1 MNTSSALYSAMAFVI
16 FASLSSSA
24 TASDPLS
31 LEGFAGL
38 EYDGRIRVDE
48 LDLDQRKGDFLVL
61 VETKLRAKP
70 ADGSKGSLT
79 LGYDLSQRSHFEFPD
94 LDRQSHRFSVD
105 GRVKLGKAEL
115 AATYDYIHFRLGGEA
130 LVDIQGIEPK
140 VSWPVARK
148 TTLSASYRFER
159 WDFATAN
166 TRNTRNHF
174 VALGFSHQFSPERQ
188 LTARLRYETNE
199 AVAARFDLQGFQFNT
214 AYQLPFRALQRRG
227 SARLEY
233 EFRKRDYESITPS
246 IGERRWENRS
256 ALTVTADLPYSQRLG
271 GRTSVRLT
279 DRNSNFP
286 ASNYEEVRASA
297 GLFVRL

>member
-1 MNTSSALYSAMAFVI
+1 MAFVI
-16 FASLSSSA
+16 FASVSSSA
-24 TASDPLS
+24 TAADPFS
-31 LEGFAGL
+31 FEGFAGL

-48 LDLDQRKGDFLVL
+48 LDLDQRKGDFLAL
-61 VETKLRAKP
+61 VETKLRAKS
-70 ADGSKGSLT
+70 ADGGKGSLT

-94 LDRQSHRFSVD
+94 LDRQSHRFSAD
-105 GRVKLGKAEL
+105 GRVKVSKAEL

-130 LVDIQGIEPK
+130 LVDIQGVEPK

-166 TRNTRNHF
+166 TRNTKNDF
-174 VALGFSHQFSPERQ
+174 VALGFSHQFSPGRQ
-188 LTARLRYETNE
+188 LTARLRYETNN
-199 AVAARFDLQGFQFNT
+199 AITPRLDLHGFQLNT
-214 AYQLPFRALQRRG
+214 AYQLPFHALQRRG
-227 SARLEY
+227 SASLQY
-233 EFRKRDYESITPS
+233 EFRKRDYESITPA

-256 ALTVTADLPYSQRLG
+256 VLTVTADLPFSRRLG

-286 ASNYEEVRASA
+286 ASNYEEVRASL
-297 GLFVRL
+297 GLVVRL